1 MPERV
6 HPPPCTLHATPYTLH
21 PTPYTL
27 HPTPYTLHLTPYTLQ
42 GGGEVTPTQREGWEE
57 EEEEVRGE
65 REFFIDNLLARIHLI
80 IEKILV
86 DRLCATGVEIP
97 FSR

>member
-1 MPERV
+1 M
-6 HPPPCTLHATPYTLH
+6 
-21 PTPYTL
+21 
-27 HPTPYTLHLTPYTLQ
+27 
-42 GGGEVTPTQREGWEE
+42 TPTQREGWEE